1 MFIRGFFYAN
11 PLTKILNMKKLY
23 IIPFLAF
30 LTVFSVFQS
39 CETVELEKLQDPN
52 ALSPDQADPT
62 LLFNSVQLNYKNT
75 VTTFNNLGGQ
85 LSRIDYMGGRVYYE
99 NYPGSTLSGAW
110 SNLYSGMI
118 PDIENIEALNTEGTY
133 DYILGISKAMEAH
146 VLMLFVDYIGDVVYT
161 EANMPDEFPSPS
173 LDDDQEVYQSAM
185 ALLNEATSLLN
196 SSTESS
202 QLDLFF
208 DQLNDQEAATE
219 KWIKFI
225 NTLKMR
231 AALTTGDYDSVINA
245 SNVIESSEDNVV
257 FAYGENQQNPDNRHP
272 DYASDYTD
280 SGAGLYRS
288 NWLMNLM
295 AGELGD
301 VTGDDDPRRR
311 YYFYR
316 QSAVT
321 PGNITNLLYEGN
333 GLYYIYPDALGETT
347 EDAQTLTCSVQDTPT
362 HLQFT
367 EEENYWCS
375 VRLGYW
381 GRVHGNAEGIPPD
394 TFNRTASGVYPAGGR
409 FDDNPDYVFLNTAQ
423 TELTFYD
430 AAVGLGLG
438 AGGAGVEPMIL
449 SSYVEFW
456 RAEAYAMKGNYT
468 MASTHLEAGLE
479 ESIGYVTSFGALDSA
494 ADNDFEPSSDFIQ
507 DFIDDTVEN
516 FEDAPETSALDA
528 QGWPEE
534 KAKLDILG
542 EQFFIAMYGGAADA
556 FNFIRR
562 TGYPRTL
569 ARSIDADPGLF
580 PRTLLYPANE
590 VSANPNVNQRQDN
603 STQVF
608 WDSGVTNPAN

>member
-1 MFIRGFFYAN
+1 MKNIYKLSFIV
-11 PLTKILNMKKLY
+11 
-23 IIPFLAF
+23 FL
-30 LTVFSVFQS
+30 SVFTLFLS

-75 VTTFNNLGGQ
+75 VAIFNNLGGQ
-85 LSRIDYMGGRVYYE
+85 LSRIDYMSGRVYYE
-99 NYPGSTLSGAW
+99 NYPGSTLNGAW

-118 PDIENIEALNTEGTY
+118 PDIANIESLNTEGTY

-146 VLMLFVDYIGDVVYT
+146 ILMLFVDYVGDVVYT

-173 LDDDQEVYQSAM
+173 LDDDQAVYQSALS
-185 ALLNEATSLLN
+185 LLNEATSLLN
-196 SSTESS
+196 SSTESV

-208 DQLNDQEAATE
+208 DDLNDQDIATE

-225 NTLKMR
+225 NTLRMR
-231 AALTTGDYDSVINA
+231 VALTTGDYQGVINA
-245 SNVIESSEDNVV
+245 TNVIETAEDNVV
-257 FAYGENQQNPDNRHP
+257 FAYGDNQQNPDNRHP

-321 PGNITNLLYEGN
+321 PGSITNLLYEGN
-333 GLYYIYPDALGETT
+333 EQFYIYPDILGLST

-367 EEENYWCS
+367 EEEDYWCS

-394 TFNRTASGVYPAGGR
+394 TFDRTASGVYPAGGR
-409 FDDNPDYVFLNTAQ
+409 FDDNPDYVFLDTPQEN
-423 TELTFYD
+423 LTFYD
-430 AAVGLGLG
+430 ASVGLGLG
-438 AGGAGVEPMIL
+438 AGGTGIEPIIL

-456 RAEAYAMKGNYT
+456 RAEAYAMRGNYT

-479 ESIGYVTSFGALDSA
+479 ESINYVTSFGALDTA
-494 ADNDFEPSSDFIQ
+494 ADKIFEPTEERIEDFIANT
-507 DFIDDTVEN
+507 IEN
-516 FEDAPETSALDA
+516 FEDAPNTTALDA
-528 QGWPEE
+528 QDWPIE
-534 KAKLDILG
+534 KSKLDILG

-556 FNFIRR
+556 YNFIRR

-569 ARSIDADPGLF
+569 ARSIDPDPGLF

-603 STQVF
+603 SSQVF
-608 WDSGVTNPAN
+608 WDSGITNPAN